1 MLPEGV
7 GVVGGGDGLVSDVV
21 VVSVVPGVGVL
32 VVPGVVPGVVLVV
45 PVVSGGSIGV
55 LVVTVVSV
63 VSEVLVVSGGPDGP
77 TKGTSSVLCHII
89 YNFNSQ
95 THTILCTHQVD
106 TQ

>member
-32 VVPGVVPGVVLVV
+32 VVPGVVLVV
-45 PVVSGGSIGV
+45 PVVSGGSVGV